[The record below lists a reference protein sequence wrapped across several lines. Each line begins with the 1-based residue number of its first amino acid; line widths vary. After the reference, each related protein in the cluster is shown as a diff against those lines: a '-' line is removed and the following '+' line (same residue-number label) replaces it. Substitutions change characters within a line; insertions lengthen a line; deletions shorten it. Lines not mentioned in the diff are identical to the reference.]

1 MKDKLDEDFNTE
13 EEVDD
18 QDEDKMELPQ
28 IIDESE
34 DADNQQQ

>member
-13 EEVDD
+13 EEVED
-18 QDEDKMELPQ
+18 QEDEDKMELPQ

-34 DADNQQQ
+34 DADNQK

>member
-1 MKDKLDEDFNTE
+1 MKDKLDEDFNSE

-34 DADNQQQ
+34 DADNQK